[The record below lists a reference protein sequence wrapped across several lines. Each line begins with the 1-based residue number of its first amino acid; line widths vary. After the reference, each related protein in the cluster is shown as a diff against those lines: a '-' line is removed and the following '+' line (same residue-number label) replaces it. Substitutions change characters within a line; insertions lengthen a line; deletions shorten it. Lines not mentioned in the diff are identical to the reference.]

1 MARYI
6 GLRWLDL
13 LENVLD
19 TNIARCKFSR
29 GDTPTLVDVYLV
41 AEIWFAQRLS
51 ADLPSYPALQCTY
64 RHCMDVDVFKRV
76 ASIFA

>member
-1 MARYI
+1 M
-6 GLRWLDL
+6 GLRWLDP

-19 TNIARCKFSR
+19 TYTAQCKFSC
-29 GDTPTLVDVYLV
+29 GDTPTLVDVCLV
-41 AEIWFAQRLS
+41 AEIWFAQRLG